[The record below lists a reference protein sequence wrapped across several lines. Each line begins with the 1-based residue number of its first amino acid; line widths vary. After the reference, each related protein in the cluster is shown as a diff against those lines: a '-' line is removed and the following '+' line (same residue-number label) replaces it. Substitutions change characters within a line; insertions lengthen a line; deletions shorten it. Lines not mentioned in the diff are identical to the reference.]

1 MLQFSGCVAA
11 GVLVGVWFSGC
22 FGRLGLVLGW
32 FGCAC
37 FVGCY
42 DVSYVWLS

>member
-11 GVLVGVWFSGC
+11 GGFGWRFSGC
-22 FGRLGLVLGW
+22 FGCLGLVLGW

-37 FVGCY
+37 LVGCY
-42 DVSYVWLS
+42 DVSYVWVS